1 MTLAERTTAV
11 SEGFGFTERQARFL
25 VTVMLHAGV
34 CMDRQYCAF
43 AGIRHGQKTQDFFG
57 DLVERRFATVYR
69 CAHGRARIF
78 HVHRRG
84 LYEAI
89 GEPDSRFRR
98 PTPVPRAVERLMV
111 LDAVLTSR
119 DVTWLATEREK
130 VAHFTLLLKSRLNP
144 QEFPRLTFGT
154 GASKTVRY
162 FPDKLPI
169 GVAQSG
175 GAHVFTYVVTRA
187 VPVDFRPFLRRHA
200 GLLRALPRWTVRL
213 LIPKH
218 LAESARLY
226 EAAWNEELASPLRLS
241 TAEELCWYFEERRRR
256 IEGTLGSNGRTEA
269 RYARARD
276 AFGAP
281 RFRVLYRSWVQHGPQ
296 ALNDVVSPVLAD
308 AIARG
313 TGQIETHVLSHPY
326 MHLAPLVT
334 TA

>member
-1 MTLAERTTAV
+1 
-11 SEGFGFTERQARFL
+11 
-25 VTVMLHAGV
+25 MLHSGV

-43 AGIRHGQKTQDFFG
+43 AGIRHGQKTHDFFG
-57 DLVERRFATVYR
+57 DLVKRRFATVYR

-89 GEPDSRFRR
+89 GERDSRFRR
-98 PTPVPRAVERLMV
+98 PTPIARAVERLMV
-111 LDAVLTSR
+111 LDAVLARR
-119 DVTWLATEREK
+119 DMTWLATECDK
-130 VAHFTLLLKSRLNP
+130 LAHFTLLLKSRLNP
-144 QEFPRLTFGT
+144 DELPHLMFGD

-175 GAHVFTYVVTRA
+175 GAHLFAYLVNRS

-200 GLLRALPRWTVRL
+200 ALFRALPRWTIGL
-213 LIPKH
+213 LVPKH
-218 LAESARLY
+218 LAEFVRLY
-226 EAAWNEELASPLRLS
+226 EAAWREELASPLRLS
-241 TAEELCWYFEERRRR
+241 TVDELRWYFEERRRR
-256 IEGTLGSNGRTEA
+256 AEATGGSNGPDEG

-281 RFRVLYRSWVQHGPQ
+281 RFRVLYRSWLQHGPGV
-296 ALNDVVSPVLAD
+296 LNDVASPVLTD

-313 TGQIETHVLSHPY
+313 TGQLETQMLPHAYL
-326 MHLAPLVT
+326 HLAPLVT